1 MEGGM
6 RQGSGRGEGEA
17 GQAGMGNRR
26 AMMTAIRD
34 SIQAAHGGTMDEEDL
49 RGEMRKVFEKM
60 RSQPAP
66 AQAPVAKVKPPRKD
80 QQGKFGI
87 DNRFPEYEKSSVS
100 TVQQFLRGR
109 VWIMNSRGKLEPVMV
124 ETGLTD
130 GRNTEVRSATLKEGD
145 QLVLGASSN
154 APVSSSS
161 SNPLAPQQG
170 QRMGGGPR

>member
-1 MEGGM
+1 
-6 RQGSGRGEGEA
+6 
-17 GQAGMGNRR
+17 
-26 AMMTAIRD
+26 
-34 SIQAAHGGTMDEEDL
+34 MDEEDL

-66 AQAPVAKVKPPRKD
+66 APVAKVKPPRKD

-109 VWIMNSRGKLEPVMV
+109 VWIMNSKGKLEPVMV

-154 APVSSSS
+154 APAPSSA